1 MERVT
6 ADGGYIF
13 FTDDDSKISSSVSFT
28 IHRQSCSESYFH
40 VYVVGRQMRF
50 QIALRSYSTPPRKLR
65 NPNKPLEL
73 LIENEL
79 ETRDCTRDFQTSGR
93 RHDVDAGIFY
103 CGLAAAALLCMNKP
117 KR

>member
-28 IHRQSCSESYFH
+28 IHRQSSESYCH

-50 QIALRSYSTPPRKLR
+50 KIALTSYSMSPRKLR

-79 ETRDCTRDFQTSGR
+79 ETLDYTRDF
-93 RHDVDAGIFY
+93 
-103 CGLAAAALLCMNKP
+103 
-117 KR
+117 